1 MLYFAELRGK
11 AVVNDK
17 GDRLGKLT
25 DLVFLSGD
33 QPLVTKLV
41 VASGATML
49 IPLTDLVSI
58 NSVVKIQPSFQS
70 TNLAANE
77 LFVGKNLLDQQI
89 IDIKGNKVVRVN
101 DVVIQD
107 KPYLVIA
114 GVDVGILGIA
124 RWFKLEQFINVPI
137 GLFGKTMTSDFLP
150 WEDIQPVALSRG
162 RVVLKAEDKKLTRIP
177 PEDLADH
184 LERLSLKNLTKILD
198 ILPENY
204 EAEVIQ
210 NLNTSFQQTLFRRF
224 RPPHAAAVLS
234 RIDADEAA
242 DILLTLS
249 PRRREEIL
257 GLIPPEKSEIIRN
270 LLNLSTTPIGDLITT
285 GGYITVSPKET
296 ARSVLS
302 KIRKKASEISYL
314 YYIYA
319 TNQAGELVGV
329 CNLYELFIQS
339 PDTPMYKFMS
349 QNVVVLH
356 LTTPLELAIKRMI
369 KYKVFALPVVDG
381 HRRLLGIVIVDD
393 LTKQLSAKL
402 G

>member
-11 AVVNDK
+11 AVVTDE
-17 GDRLGKLT
+17 GARLGKLT

-33 QPLVTKLV
+33 QPLVTKVV
-41 VASGATML
+41 VAGGATML
-49 IPLTDLVSI
+49 IPITNLVSI
-58 NSVVKIQPSFQS
+58 NSVVKIQSAFQS
-70 TNLAANE
+70 TNLAPNE

-107 KPYLVIA
+107 KPYLVVA
-114 GVDVGILGIA
+114 GVDVGILGVA
-124 RWFKLEQFINVPI
+124 RWFKLEQFINLPI

-162 RVVLKAEDKKLTRIP
+162 RVILKAEDKKLTRIP

-198 ILPENY
+198 ILPEHY

-210 NLNTSFQQTLFRRF
+210 NLNISFQQTLFRRF
-224 RPPHAAAVLS
+224 RTTHAMAVLS
-234 RIDADEAA
+234 RIDPDEAA
-242 DILLTLS
+242 DILLAL
-249 PRRREEIL
+249 PDKKREEIL
-257 GLIPPEKSEIIRN
+257 KLMPPDKAEPIHN

-285 GGYITVSPKET
+285 NGYITVSPTQT
-296 ARSVLS
+296 ARSVMTQ
-302 KIRKKASEISYL
+302 IRAKSSEIPYL
-314 YYIYA
+314 YYVYA
-319 TNQAGELVGV
+319 VNKANELVGV
-329 CNLYELFIQS
+329 CNLYELFIQNA
-339 PDTPMYKFMS
+339 DTPMYKFMT

-369 KYKVFALPVVDG
+369 KYKVFALPVVDN
-381 HRRLLGIVIVDD
+381 HRRILGVVIVDD